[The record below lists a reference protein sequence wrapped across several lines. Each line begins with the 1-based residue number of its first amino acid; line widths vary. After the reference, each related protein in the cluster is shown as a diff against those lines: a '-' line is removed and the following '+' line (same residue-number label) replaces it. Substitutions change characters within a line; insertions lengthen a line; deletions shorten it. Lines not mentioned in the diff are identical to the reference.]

1 MKQKVRNAETNFLV
15 DRYLD
20 CGTNSTALVAE
31 ADLMTALLQLRQFEC
46 EAHPLLGRLLHVTC
60 HVHVDL
66 TQPVN
71 DMVGCVTRGCRLSYP
86 DTVNIQ
92 HHLHCKLHP

>member
-1 MKQKVRNAETNFLV
+1 MWCATKPSWWEGVA
-15 DRYLD
+15 
-20 CGTNSTALVAE
+20 GT
-31 ADLMTALLQLRQFEC
+31 DLMTALLQLRQLEC

-60 HVHVDL
+60 HVHVNL

-71 DMVGCVTRGCRLSYP
+71 DVVGCVTRGCRLSYP

-92 HHLHCKLHP
+92 HHLHCKPHP